1 MVVPGGNQPSLA
13 KLLDIQMMA
22 SMAGGRERTASEYDV
37 LLRTAGFSVNRII
50 PTIAPV
56 SLIEARKHA

>member
-1 MVVPGGNQPSLA
+1 MVVPSGNSPSLA

-22 SMAGGRERTASEYDV
+22 TLQGAKERTAAEYRD
-37 LLRTAGFSVNRII
+37 LLEHSGFMMNRII

-56 SLIEARKHA
+56 SLIEARKIG